1 MSLTTT
7 PETYKPKYNPD
18 KDEYNDESPYPPN
31 SKKNLPYICPCK
43 GYLFNKN
50 AQFNAHI
57 VTKCHQNWLNNYKL
71 NNKELDDLMKE
82 KNKLLSEKSI
92 LERKLDAAESK
103 LKQYES
109 DSVNFITVKNA
120 IRIMLENIDDD
131 KFHDCLGS

>member
-18 KDEYNDESPYPPN
+18 KDEYKDESPFRPHA
-31 SKKNLPYICPCK
+31 KKNPPYKCSCNGFP
-43 GYLFNKN
+43 FTKN
-50 AQFNAHI
+50 SQFNSHI
-57 VTKCHQNWLNNYKL
+57 TSKCHQNWLNNYKL

-92 LERKLDAAESK
+92 LERKLDAAEVK

-109 DSVNFITVKNA
+109 DSKNYNNVKNA
-120 IRIMLENIDDD
+120 FRIMFDNIDDD
-131 KFHDCLGS
+131 KFHDCQGS